1 MGNALHTFW
10 KNTGNHGGRWLVLAL
25 PAVLLFLGAMRW
37 AGPPEVFRL
46 WGLTVLSPDYE
57 DARGITAAIES
68 QNEGHDPRFVN
79 PKDPWERKYNY
90 PRPWLLLGHLGIN
103 QEHTAAFAA
112 VLGAAFFIGL
122 LAFPERSTGAVAGA
136 GMLAIAFSPAVMLGY
151 KAGNTDLFMF
161 FLVAMAVLGISRSS
175 PAARVAGC
183 VAIAAGFVLKIFP
196 AFALAAI
203 LGWRPRYC
211 LPTLAVAVLLAASYA
226 WVQRDDLAAVR
237 NATPQAGSVSYGRL
251 VAAVRFVEVSP
262 VLGKVASAA
271 SWIGVAAGGLL
282 LAGGAL
288 GRRHVSPDE
297 AEPEVGAGL
306 SPMSLAAF
314 RAGAMVYCGTF
325 LLGGNWDY
333 RLMFLIFTVPA
344 LVSIARGNERVAS
357 RVATLTL
364 AAEMVSCWALA
375 IWNTL
380 KHIPGGSPAS
390 VVLDEGANWF
400 VFLALLWL
408 FGRTVPSWFPVFK
421 QARTSESG
429 PSATPA

>member
-1 MGNALHTFW
+1 MGNALHTFR
-10 KNTGNHGGRWLVLAL
+10 KNTGSHRGRWLVLAL
-25 PAVLLFLGAMRW
+25 PAVLIFFGALRW
-37 AGPPEVFRL
+37 AGPSEVFRL

-112 VLGAAFFIGL
+112 VLGAAFFAGL
-122 LAFPERSTGAVAGA
+122 LAFPERSTGVIAGA

-151 KAGNTDLFMF
+151 KAGNTDLLMF
-161 FLVAMAVLGISRSS
+161 FLVAMAILGLSRSS
-175 PAARVAGC
+175 LVARGLGC
-183 VAIAAGFVLKIFP
+183 AAIAAGFVLKIFP

-211 LPTLAVAVLLAASYA
+211 LPALAVAILLAGSYG
-226 WVQRDDLAAVR
+226 VIQHDELSAVR
-237 NATPQAGSVSYGRL
+237 NATPQGGSVSYGRT
-251 VAAVRFVEVSP
+251 VAALRFVELSP
-262 VLGKVASAA
+262 ALGKIAVAA
-271 SWIGVAAGGLL
+271 SWAGIAAGGLL
-282 LAGGAL
+282 LAGGMLAQRPTL
-288 GRRHVSPDE
+288 P
-297 AEPEVGAGL
+297 AEVGGEAGIEL
-306 SPMSLAAF
+306 SLRSLAAF

-325 LLGGNWDY
+325 VLGSNWDY

-344 LVSIARGNERVAS
+344 LVSIARGNDRARS
-357 RVATLTL
+357 RVAMVTL

-375 IWNTL
+375 MWNTF
-380 KHIPGGSPAS
+380 KHLPGGSPAS

-408 FGRTVPSWFPVFK
+408 FGRTSPAWIPSFK
-421 QARTSESG
+421 QARANESG
-429 PSATPA
+429 SSATLA